1 MSERTQRES
10 RTGEFRRVEGEPAIN
25 REPIRPKSVPA
36 ADDGSASKTGVV
48 PAYREPADETAKRDE
63 DQPAQ

>member
-1 MSERTQRES
+1 MSEPNERGS

-25 REPIRPKSVPA
+25 REPIRPKSVPTV
-36 ADDGSASKTGVV
+36 DDGSASRTGVV